1 MHYLI
6 LSILAGLLA
15 WATHT
20 WVDARALAV
29 IVGDKWVINDQGW
42 SGMWPILLAGLIPGL
57 LFGLFAGSGFGKLIE
72 KWIDDGMEATRAA
85 LAQERQH
92 IEAQKSNLDA
102 QIRKATSLARQQAV
116 EEVKKAEMAMFEAR
130 NHAETLENR
139 VKSMEGRLKGAQQRA
154 KRKEKALLTSREA
167 AKPEAV

>member
-6 LSILAGLLA
+6 LAILAGLLA

-57 LFGLFAGSGFGKLIE
+57 VLGLFAGSGFGHLIE
-72 KWIDDGMEATRAA
+72 KWIDDGQEATRQKLSADRTQ
-85 LAQERQH
+85 L
-92 IEAQKSNLDA
+92 EAQKSAMDS
-102 QIRKATSLARQQAV
+102 QIRKAAALARQQAV
-116 EEVKKAEMAMFEAR
+116 EDVKTAEIAMLEAQK
-130 NHAETLENR
+130 HAKILQNR
-139 VKSMEGRLKGAQQRA
+139 INQMEGRLKGAQQRA
-154 KRKEKALLTSREA
+154 KRKEKALLKSREA